1 MCRLNSKPTNEHN
14 PVCSL
19 YPPMRLSYLC
29 FSQSK
34 ATQRLQDAGSVIK
47 MASGIRHQSKA
58 DT

>member
-29 FSQSK
+29 FSQSR
-34 ATQRLQDAGSVIK
+34 ATQRLQDAESVIK
-47 MASGIRHQSKA
+47 MA
-58 DT
+58 